1 MPPARP
7 ARPDAVL
14 AVVVVVS
21 LAVVVA
27 ADGLDDGWRTWAALA
42 FLAVFGVLVL
52 GRRRFPVTMLV
63 ASVVALLLYYAAG
76 LPPVG
81 VALPVAASFYTIA
94 TLGRLRLPHGAA
106 GRLVP
111 HRRRSRPRH
120 PGVRRLR
127 QGPPMKHRV
136 VVVDDQP
143 LVRGGITQILN
154 RSTDI
159 EVVGEASDGRQAIDV
174 VRRLR
179 PDVVMMDLRMRRLDG
194 VAATAAIT
202 GDPAVP
208 VRVLVLTTFD
218 DDELVIAAIR
228 AGASGFLLKDAEP
241 EELRNAV
248 RVVARGDALLSPAV
262 TTAVLHQVRSPTGG
276 PPTSPGS
283 RRSPSA
289 RSRCSWKSVA
299 DWPTTRSRR
308 PCTCRQPPCGPM

>member
-1 MPPARP
+1 
-7 ARPDAVL
+7 
-14 AVVVVVS
+14 
-21 LAVVVA
+21 
-27 ADGLDDGWRTWAALA
+27 
-42 FLAVFGVLVL
+42 
-52 GRRRFPVTMLV
+52 
-63 ASVVALLLYYAAG
+63 
-76 LPPVG
+76 
-81 VALPVAASFYTIA
+81 
-94 TLGRLRLPHGAA
+94 
-106 GRLVP
+106 
-111 HRRRSRPRH
+111 
-120 PGVRRLR
+120 
-127 QGPPMKHRV
+127 MKHRV

-179 PDVVMMDLRMRRLDG
+179 PDVVMMDLRMPRLDG

-248 RVVARGDALLSPAV
+248 RVVARGDAMLSPAV
-262 TTAVLHQVRSPTGG
+262 TTAVLHQVRSPTGEPADVSRLEALTEREVEVLLEVG
-276 PPTSPGS
+276 RGLANDEIAATLHLSSATVRTYVSRILTKTGS
-283 RRSPSA
+283 RDRA
-289 RSRCSWKSVA
+289 QLVVLAYETRLVA
-299 DWPTTRSRR
+299 VD
-308 PCTCRQPPCGPM
+308 PPQ

>member
-1 MPPARP
+1 
-7 ARPDAVL
+7 
-14 AVVVVVS
+14 
-21 LAVVVA
+21 
-27 ADGLDDGWRTWAALA
+27 
-42 FLAVFGVLVL
+42 
-52 GRRRFPVTMLV
+52 
-63 ASVVALLLYYAAG
+63 
-76 LPPVG
+76 
-81 VALPVAASFYTIA
+81 
-94 TLGRLRLPHGAA
+94 
-106 GRLVP
+106 
-111 HRRRSRPRH
+111 
-120 PGVRRLR
+120 
-127 QGPPMKHRV
+127 MKHRV

-179 PDVVMMDLRMRRLDG
+179 PDVVMMDLRTPRLDG

-248 RVVARGDALLSPAV
+248 RVVAHGDALLSPAV
-262 TTAVLHQVRSPTGG
+262 TTAVLHQVRSPTGEPADVSRLEALTEREVEVLLEVG
-276 PPTSPGS
+276 RGLANDEIAATLHLSSATVRTYVSRILTKTGS
-283 RRSPSA
+283 RDRA
-289 RSRCSWKSVA
+289 QFVVLAYETRLVA
-299 DWPTTRSRR
+299 VD
-308 PCTCRQPPCGPM
+308 PPQ

>member
-1 MPPARP
+1 
-7 ARPDAVL
+7 
-14 AVVVVVS
+14 
-21 LAVVVA
+21 
-27 ADGLDDGWRTWAALA
+27 
-42 FLAVFGVLVL
+42 
-52 GRRRFPVTMLV
+52 
-63 ASVVALLLYYAAG
+63 
-76 LPPVG
+76 
-81 VALPVAASFYTIA
+81 
-94 TLGRLRLPHGAA
+94 
-106 GRLVP
+106 
-111 HRRRSRPRH
+111 
-120 PGVRRLR
+120 
-127 QGPPMKHRV
+127 MKHRV

-179 PDVVMMDLRMRRLDG
+179 PDVVMMDLRMPRLDG

-262 TTAVLHQVRSPTGG
+262 TTAVLHQVRSPTGEPADVSRLEALTEREVEVLLEVG
-276 PPTSPGS
+276 RGLANDEIAATLHLSSATVRTYVSRILTKTGS
-283 RRSPSA
+283 RDRA
-289 RSRCSWKSVA
+289 QLVVLAYETRLVA
-299 DWPTTRSRR
+299 VD
-308 PCTCRQPPCGPM
+308 PPQ

>member
-1 MPPARP
+1 
-7 ARPDAVL
+7 
-14 AVVVVVS
+14 
-21 LAVVVA
+21 
-27 ADGLDDGWRTWAALA
+27 
-42 FLAVFGVLVL
+42 
-52 GRRRFPVTMLV
+52 
-63 ASVVALLLYYAAG
+63 
-76 LPPVG
+76 
-81 VALPVAASFYTIA
+81 
-94 TLGRLRLPHGAA
+94 
-106 GRLVP
+106 
-111 HRRRSRPRH
+111 
-120 PGVRRLR
+120 
-127 QGPPMKHRV
+127 MKHRV

-179 PDVVMMDLRMRRLDG
+179 PDVVMMDLRMPRLDG

-262 TTAVLHQVRSPTGG
+262 TSAVLHQVRSPTGEPADVSRLEALTEREVEVLLEVG
-276 PPTSPGS
+276 RGLANDEIAATLHLSSATVRTYVSRILTKTGS
-283 RRSPSA
+283 RDRA
-289 RSRCSWKSVA
+289 QLVVLAYETRLVA
-299 DWPTTRSRR
+299 VD
-308 PCTCRQPPCGPM
+308 PPQ

>member
-1 MPPARP
+1 
-7 ARPDAVL
+7 
-14 AVVVVVS
+14 
-21 LAVVVA
+21 
-27 ADGLDDGWRTWAALA
+27 
-42 FLAVFGVLVL
+42 
-52 GRRRFPVTMLV
+52 
-63 ASVVALLLYYAAG
+63 
-76 LPPVG
+76 
-81 VALPVAASFYTIA
+81 
-94 TLGRLRLPHGAA
+94 
-106 GRLVP
+106 
-111 HRRRSRPRH
+111 
-120 PGVRRLR
+120 
-127 QGPPMKHRV
+127 MKHRV

-174 VRRLR
+174 VWRLR
-179 PDVVMMDLRMRRLDG
+179 PDVVMMDLRMPRLDG

-276 PPTSPGS
+276 PADVSRLEALTEREVEVLLEVGRGLANDEIAATLHLSSATVRTYVSRILTKTGS
-283 RRSPSA
+283 RDRA
-289 RSRCSWKSVA
+289 KLVVLAYETRLVA
-299 DWPTTRSRR
+299 VD
-308 PCTCRQPPCGPM
+308 PPQ